1 MVEASHFRSVLRQD
15 GLLAIVRGTDPDAC
29 VASVRVLAEAGIRLV
44 EVSLTSTD
52 ALDIIA
58 RLAGSG
64 LPLTLGAG
72 TVLTEQDARRA
83 RDAGATFAVTPG
95 AGPGVAEA
103 ARLGMPVLA
112 GCLTPSEVI
121 VADQAGHIVKLF
133 PASVFGP
140 AYLRALRDPLPHTD
154 VVPVGG
160 VDLDAARQYLAAGA
174 AAVGVGS
181 PLLGDAPRGGDL
193 AALADRAARFRTA
206 VDEARRP

>member
-1 MVEASHFRSVLRQD
+1 MVEMENFRSLLRQD

-29 VASVRVLAEAGIRLV
+29 VASVRVLADAGIRLV

-52 ALDIIA
+52 AIDVIA
-58 RLAGSG
+58 RLAGADLG
-64 LPLTLGAG
+64 ITLGVG
-72 TVLTEQDARRA
+72 TVLTVADVRRA
-83 RDAGATFAVTPG
+83 RDAGARFAVTPG
-95 AGPGVAEA
+95 SSPGVAEA

-121 VADQAGHIVKLF
+121 AADQAGHIAKLF
-133 PASVFGP
+133 PASAFGP
-140 AYLRALRDPLPHTD
+140 SYLRALRDPLPHTD

-160 VDLDAARQYLAAGA
+160 VDLEAAREYLSCGA
-174 AAVGVGS
+174 IAVGIGS

-193 AALADRAARFRTA
+193 TALAGRASRFRTA